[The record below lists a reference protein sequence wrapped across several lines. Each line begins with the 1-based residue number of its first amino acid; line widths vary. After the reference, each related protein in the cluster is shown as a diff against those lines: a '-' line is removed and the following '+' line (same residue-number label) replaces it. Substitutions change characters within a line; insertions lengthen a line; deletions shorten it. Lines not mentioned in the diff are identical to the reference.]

1 MPRLKSKGRTAR
13 FGASDIGA
21 NEAGMRK
28 WKNSLGTSTYKH
40 IYGKTIALKWR
51 RCSVRVE
58 KPQSEVWGALEVL
71 AAGS

>member
-1 MPRLKSKGRTAR
+1 
-13 FGASDIGA
+13 
-21 NEAGMRK
+21 MRK